1 MVDHQPLAG
10 MAQEDTLSDLQV
22 DVPDIYVR
30 ALLRKLM
37 QLRFD
42 ASSNISASISGSL
55 STVTTVTTVA
65 TVTTGNYGIGDAGK
79 AASYQQISAM
89 SGHQSRR
96 CFVWE

>member
-1 MVDHQPLAG
+1 MADHQPLAG

-55 STVTTVTTVA
+55 STVTTVTTV
-65 TVTTGNYGIGDAGK
+65 TTGNYGIGDAGK